1 MDGTPA
7 VLMMRVGIGPREFD
21 EPLYYAFFVDISEMK
36 SNQEQLRYLAYHD
49 DLSGLLNRTGLR
61 KVLMDKADLYGR
73 SPSLFVL
80 AVRDFKRINAAL
92 GVSTGDSVL
101 AELAKRLGN
110 ILNPGEEL
118 ARLGRMEFALAS
130 FGIMR

>member
-1 MDGTPA
+1 
-7 VLMMRVGIGPREFD
+7 
-21 EPLYYAFFVDISEMK
+21 
-36 SNQEQLRYLAYHD
+36 
-49 DLSGLLNRTGLR
+49 
-61 KVLMDKADLYGR
+61 MDKADLYGR